1 MEHVPTDLVA
11 VGRILGA
18 WGIRGGVKVRPYAA
32 DGDALIKVGQWWIER
47 AGRWESQ
54 DVLSAKLHGDT
65 VTAELMGCAVR
76 ETALQLKG
84 LEVWIARSRFPPLA
98 DDEYYWVDLI
108 GLDVVNRDGA
118 ALGVVRGMMD
128 NPAHAILEVRQ
139 PRSGEV
145 VPGLEETVL
154 IPFVER
160 YIKAVE
166 RDRGRIVVDWD
177 TQAGD

>member
-54 DVLSAKLHGDT
+54 DVLSA
-65 VTAELMGCAVR
+65 
-76 ETALQLKG
+76 ALQLKG

-108 GLDVVNRDGA
+108 GLDVVNGDGA